1 VIVKPRVRGFIC
13 TTAHPVGAA
22 REVRRQAA
30 YARQLRFADGKPFRT
45 DKLRAALVVGS
56 SMGYG
61 LSTRIAAA
69 FGAGAGTV
77 GVFLEKPASDK
88 RTATAGWYNSA
99 AFHRAAAEAG
109 LYAGSIDGDAFSDEV
124 KRQTVDT
131 IRRDLGQVDLVVYSL
146 AAPRRTFA
154 DGTVAKSVLK
164 PIGATYRN
172 KTIDV
177 ESGAVS
183 EVSIEPADEAEIAD
197 TVKVMGGEDWE
208 AWIDALEAGGA
219 LAPEARTLAYSY
231 IGPELTYAVYRKGTI
246 GRAKDHLEA
255 TAKRLDERLRAR
267 GGGAFV
273 SVNKGLVTQS
283 SSAIPV
289 VPLYISLLFKVM
301 KEKGLHEGTI
311 EQMGR
316 LLTDRLY
323 AGGDVPVDAEGRI
336 RLDDLEMR
344 DDVQAEVDRRWREV
358 SSDNVEQ
365 LSDLAGYRHDFL
377 QLFGFAVDG
386 VDYEADVD
394 PNVALLPA

>member
-1 VIVKPRVRGFIC
+1 MVIKPRVRGFIC

-22 REVRRQAA
+22 REVQRQAD
-30 YARQLRFADGKPFRT
+30 YARGLSFAAAKP
-45 DKLRAALVVGS
+45 RAALVVGS

-99 AFHRAAAEAG
+99 AFHRAANDAG
-109 LYAGSIDGDAFSDEV
+109 LYAASIDGDAFSDEI
-124 KRQTVDT
+124 KRQAVDT

-183 EVSIEPADEAEIAD
+183 EVAIEPADEAEIAD

-208 AWIDALEAGGA
+208 AWIDALESGGA
-219 LAPEARTLAYSY
+219 LAPEAKSLAYSY
-231 IGPELTYAVYRKGTI
+231 IGPELTYAVYRKGTF

-255 TAKRLDERLRAR
+255 TARRLDERLRGS
-267 GGGAFV
+267 GGRAFV

-289 VPLYISLLFKVM
+289 VPLYISLLFRVM
-301 KEKGLHEGTI
+301 KDKGLHEGTI

-323 AGGDVPVDAEGRI
+323 TGGEVPTDDEGRI

-344 DDVQAEVDRRWREV
+344 DDVQAEVARRWREV
-358 SSDNVEQ
+358 STDNVEQ

-377 QLFGFAVDG
+377 QLFGFEVPG

-394 PNVALLPA
+394 PNVPLTTA

>member
-1 VIVKPRVRGFIC
+1 MIIKPKVRGFIC

-22 REVRRQAA
+22 REVQRQAD
-30 YARQLRFADGKPFRT
+30 YARGLKLANGKP
-45 DKLRAALVVGS
+45 RAALVVGS

-69 FGAGAGTV
+69 FGGGAGTV

-99 AFHRAAAEAG
+99 AFHRAAADAG
-109 LYAGSIDGDAFSDEV
+109 LYASSIDGDAFSAEI
-124 KRQTVDT
+124 KQQAVDT

-146 AAPRRTFA
+146 AAPRRTLA
-154 DGTVAKSVLK
+154 DGSVAKSVLK
-164 PIGATYRN
+164 PIGQTYRN

-183 EVSIEPADEAEIAD
+183 EVSIEPAEEAEITD

-208 AWIDALEAGGA
+208 AWIDALEQGGV
-219 LAPEARTLAYSY
+219 LAPDAKTLAYSY

-255 TAKRLDERLRAR
+255 TAHRLDERLRKT
-267 GGGAFV
+267 GGRAFI

-289 VPLYISLLFKVM
+289 VPLYISLLFRVM
-301 KEKGLHEGTI
+301 KDKGLHEGTI

-316 LLTDRLY
+316 LMTDRLY
-323 AGGDVPVDAEGRI
+323 AGGDVPTDDEGRI
-336 RLDDLEMR
+336 RLDDWEMR
-344 DDVQAEVDRRWREV
+344 DDVQAKVERRWHEV
-358 SSDNVEQ
+358 TSDNVEQ

-377 QLFGFAVDG
+377 QLFGFEVPG
-386 VDYEADVD
+386 VDYDADVD
-394 PNVALLPA
+394 PHVALAPEA

>member
-1 VIVKPRVRGFIC
+1 MVIKPRVRGFIC

-22 REVRRQAA
+22 REVQRQAD
-30 YARQLRFADGKPFRT
+30 YARERKFSHGEP
-45 DKLRAALVVGS
+45 RAALVVGS

-99 AFHRAAAEAG
+99 AFHRAANDAG
-109 LYAGSIDGDAFSDEV
+109 LYAASIDGDAFSDEI
-124 KRQTVDT
+124 KRQAVDT

-146 AAPRRTFA
+146 AAPRRTLA

-164 PIGATYRN
+164 PIGQTYRN
-172 KTIDV
+172 TTIDV

-183 EVSIEPADEAEIAD
+183 EVAIEPAEEAEIAD

-208 AWIDALEAGGA
+208 AWIDALESGGA
-219 LAPEARTLAYSY
+219 LAPDARTLAYSY

-255 TAKRLDERLRAR
+255 TAKRLDERLRP
-267 GGGAFV
+267 GGGRAFV

-289 VPLYISLLFKVM
+289 VPLYISLLFRVM
-301 KEKGLHEGTI
+301 KDKGLHEGTI

-323 AGGDVPVDAEGRI
+323 AGGEVPTDEEGRI
-336 RLDDLEMR
+336 RLDDREMR
-344 DDVQAEVDRRWREV
+344 DDVQADVERRWREV

-365 LSDLAGYRHDFL
+365 LADLAGYRHDFL
-377 QLFGFAVDG
+377 QLFGFGVDG
-386 VDYEADVD
+386 VDYGADVD
-394 PNVALLPA
+394 PNVSLTPA

>member
-1 VIVKPRVRGFIC
+1 MVIKPKVRGFIC

-22 REVRRQAA
+22 REVQRQADH
-30 YARQLRFADGKPFRT
+30 ARGLKFANGKP
-45 DKLRAALVVGS
+45 RAALVVGS

-69 FGAGAGTV
+69 FGAGAATV

-99 AFHRAAAEAG
+99 AFHRAAKDAG
-109 LYAGSIDGDAFSDEV
+109 LYATSIDGDAFSDEI
-124 KRQTVDT
+124 KQQAVDA

-146 AAPRRTFA
+146 AAPRRTLA

-177 ESGAVS
+177 ESGTVS
-183 EVSIEPADEAEIAD
+183 EVAIEPADEAEIAD
-197 TVKVMGGEDWE
+197 TVKVMGGEDWK
-208 AWIDALEAGGA
+208 AWIDALEAGGV

-267 GGGAFV
+267 GGRAFV

-289 VPLYISLLFKVM
+289 VPLYISLLFRVM
-301 KEKGLHEGTI
+301 KDKGLHEGTI

-323 AGGDVPVDAEGRI
+323 VGGDVPTDGEGRI
-336 RLDDLEMR
+336 RLDDWEMR
-344 DDVQAEVDRRWREV
+344 DDVQAEVERRWREV
-358 SSDNVEQ
+358 ASDNVEQ
-365 LSDLAGYRHDFL
+365 LGDLAGYRHDFL
-377 QLFGFAVDG
+377 RLFGFEVPG
-386 VDYEADVD
+386 VDYDADVD
-394 PNVALLPA
+394 PNVPLTTS

>member
-1 VIVKPRVRGFIC
+1 MVIKPRVRGFIC
-13 TTAHPVGAA
+13 TTAHPEGAA
-22 REVRRQAA
+22 REVERQAA
-30 YARQLRFADGKPFRT
+30 YARGLRFGADKP
-45 DKLRAALVVGS
+45 RAALVVGS

-69 FGAGAGTV
+69 FGAGAPTV

-99 AFHRAAAEAG
+99 AFHRAAKAAG
-109 LYAGSIDGDAFSDEV
+109 LYASSIDGDAFGADV
-124 KRQTVDT
+124 KRQAVET
-131 IRRDLGQVDLVVYSL
+131 IRRDLGTVDLVVYSL
-146 AAPRRTFA
+146 AAPRRSLA

-164 PIGATYRN
+164 PIGQTYRN

-177 ESGAVS
+177 ESGTIS
-183 EVSIEPADEAEIAD
+183 EVSIEPAEETEIAD

-208 AWIDALEAGGA
+208 AWVDALEEGGA
-219 LAPEARTLAYSY
+219 LAPNARTLAYSY

-255 TAKRLDERLRAR
+255 TARRLDERLRRR
-267 GGGAFV
+267 GGRALV
-273 SVNKGLVTQS
+273 SVNKGVVTQS

-289 VPLYISLLFKVM
+289 VPLYLSLLFRVM
-301 KEKGLHEGTI
+301 KDKGLHEGTV

-323 AGGDVPVDAEGRI
+323 GYQATRKGGEVPVDADGRV

-344 DDVQAEVDRRWREV
+344 EEVQAEVERRWREV
-358 SSDNVEQ
+358 SSDNVAR

-377 QLFGFAVDG
+377 QLFGFEAPG

-394 PNVALLPA
+394 PNVPLTP

>member
-1 VIVKPRVRGFIC
+1 VVIKPKVRGFIC
-13 TTAHPVGAA
+13 TTAHPEGAA
-22 REVRRQAA
+22 REVRRQADH
-30 YARQLRFADGKPFRT
+30 ARRLRFLAGKP
-45 DKLRAALVVGS
+45 RAALVVGA

-109 LYAGSIDGDAFSDEV
+109 LYATSIDGDAFSDEV
-124 KRQTVDT
+124 KRQAVET

-146 AAPRRTFA
+146 AAPRRTLA
-154 DGTVAKSVLK
+154 DGSVAKSVLK
-164 PIGATYRN
+164 PLGQPYRN

-177 ESGAVS
+177 ETGKVS
-183 EVSIEPADEAEIAD
+183 EVTIEPADGAEIAD

-208 AWIDALEAGGA
+208 AWIDALEQGGA
-219 LAPEARTLAYSY
+219 LAPEAKTLAYSY

-255 TAKRLDERLRAR
+255 TARRLDERLRRR
-267 GGGAFV
+267 GGRALV

-289 VPLYISLLFKVM
+289 VPLYISLLFRVM
-301 KEKGLHEGTI
+301 KDKGLHEGTI

-323 AGGDVPVDAEGRI
+323 AGGEIPVDDEGRV

-344 DDVQAEVDRRWREV
+344 DDVQTEVERRWREV
-358 SSDNVEQ
+358 SSDNVER
-365 LSDLAGYRHDFL
+365 LADLAGYRHDFL
-377 QLFGFAVDG
+377 QLFGFEVPG
-386 VDYEADVD
+386 VDYDADVD
-394 PNVALLPA
+394 PNVALTPA

>member
-1 VIVKPRVRGFIC
+1 MVIKPKVRGFIC
-13 TTAHPVGAA
+13 TTAHPEGAA
-22 REVRRQAA
+22 REVQRQADF
-30 YARQLRFADGKPFRT
+30 ARQLRFANGKP
-45 DKLRAALVVGS
+45 RAALVVGS

-99 AFHRAAAEAG
+99 AFHRVAADAG
-109 LYAGSIDGDAFSDEV
+109 LYATSIDGDAFSDEIKQQAV
-124 KRQTVDT
+124 ET

-146 AAPRRTFA
+146 ASPRRTFA
-154 DGTVAKSVLK
+154 DGSVAKSVLK
-164 PIGATYRN
+164 PIGQTYRN

-177 ESGAVS
+177 ETGKVS
-183 EVSIEPADEAEIAD
+183 EVSIEPADEPEIAD

-208 AWIDALEAGGA
+208 AWIDALESGGA

-255 TAKRLDERLRAR
+255 TARRLDERLRAR
-267 GGGAFV
+267 GGRALV

-289 VPLYISLLFKVM
+289 VPLYISLLFRVM
-301 KEKGLHEGTI
+301 KDKGLHEGTI

-323 AGGDVPVDAEGRI
+323 AGAEIPVDDEGRV
-336 RLDDLEMR
+336 RLDDWEMR
-344 DDVQAEVDRRWREV
+344 DDVQEEVARRWREV

-365 LSDLAGYRHDFL
+365 LADLAGYRHDFV
-377 QLFGFAVDG
+377 QLFGFEVPG
-386 VDYEADVD
+386 VDYDADVD
-394 PNVALLPA
+394 PNVPLTPA

>member
-1 VIVKPRVRGFIC
+1 MVIKPKVRGFIC
-13 TTAHPVGAA
+13 TTAHPEGAA
-22 REVRRQAA
+22 REVERQAA
-30 YARQLRFADGKPFRT
+30 HARTLRFAGPKP
-45 DKLRAALVVGS
+45 KAALVVGS

-99 AFHRAAAEAG
+99 AFHRAAAADG
-109 LYAGSIDGDAFSDEV
+109 IYASSIDGDAFGEDV
-124 KRQTVDT
+124 KRQAVET
-131 IRRDLGQVDLVVYSL
+131 IRRDLGRVDLVVYSL
-146 AAPRRTFA
+146 AAPRRTLA

-164 PIGATYRN
+164 PIGQTYRN

-177 ESGAVS
+177 ESGRVS
-183 EVSIEPADEAEIAD
+183 EVAIEPADEAEIAD

-208 AWIDALEAGGA
+208 AWIDALESGGV

-255 TAKRLDERLRAR
+255 TAHRLDERLRRR
-267 GGGAFV
+267 GGRAFV

-289 VPLYISLLFKVM
+289 VPLYISLLFRVM
-301 KEKGLHEGTI
+301 KDAGLHEGTI

-316 LLTDRLY
+316 LMTDRLY
-323 AGGDVPVDAEGRI
+323 ANGDVPVDDDGRI

-344 DDVQAEVDRRWREV
+344 DEVQSEVARRWREV
-358 SSDNVEQ
+358 TSENVEG

-377 QLFGFAVDG
+377 QLFGFEVPG

-394 PNVALLPA
+394 PQVPLLPA

>member
-1 VIVKPRVRGFIC
+1 MVIKPKVRGFIC

-22 REVRRQAA
+22 REVQRQAD
-30 YARQLRFADGKPFRT
+30 YARRLLFADGKP
-45 DKLRAALVVGS
+45 RAALVVGS

-77 GVFLEKPASDK
+77 GVFLEKPASEK

-99 AFHRAAAEAG
+99 AFHRAAADAG
-109 LYAGSIDGDAFSDEV
+109 LYASSIDGDAFSDEI
-124 KRQTVDT
+124 KQQTVET

-183 EVSIEPADEAEIAD
+183 EVSIEPAEEAEIAD

-219 LAPEARTLAYSY
+219 LAPDVRTLAYSY

-255 TAKRLDERLRAR
+255 TAKRLDERLRAS
-267 GGGAFV
+267 GGRAFV

-289 VPLYISLLFKVM
+289 VPLYISLLFRVM
-301 KEKGLHEGTI
+301 KDKGLHEGTI

-323 AGGDVPVDAEGRI
+323 AGGEVPTDEGGRI

-344 DDVQAEVDRRWREV
+344 DDVQTEVERRWREV
-358 SSDNVEQ
+358 ASDNVEQ

-377 QLFGFAVDG
+377 QLFGFEVDG
-386 VDYEADVD
+386 VDYAADVD
-394 PNVALLPA
+394 PNVPLIPA

>member
-1 VIVKPRVRGFIC
+1 MVIKPKVRGFIC
-13 TTAHPVGAA
+13 TTAHPEGAA

-30 YARQLRFADGKPFRT
+30 QAQRLRFSAEKP
-45 DKLRAALVVGS
+45 RAALVVGS

-61 LSTRIAAA
+61 LSTRVAAA

-109 LYAGSIDGDAFSDEV
+109 LYASSIDGDAFGDDV
-124 KRQTVDT
+124 KAQVVDV
-131 IRRDLGQVDLVVYSL
+131 IRRDLGEVDLVAYSL
-146 AAPRRTFA
+146 AAPRRTLA

-164 PIGATYRN
+164 PIGQTYRN

-177 ESGAVS
+177 ESGRVS
-183 EVSIEPADEAEIAD
+183 EVAIEPADEGEIAD

-208 AWIDALEAGGA
+208 AWIDTLEGAGV
-219 LAPEARTLAYSY
+219 LAPQARTVAYSY
-231 IGPELTYAVYRKGTI
+231 IGPELTYAVYRQGTI

-255 TAKRLDERLRAR
+255 TAHRLDERLRRR
-267 GGGAFV
+267 GGRALV

-289 VPLYISLLFKVM
+289 VPLYISLLFRVM
-301 KEKGLHEGTI
+301 KDKGLHEGTS

-316 LLTDRLY
+316 LLTERLY
-323 AGGDVPVDAEGRI
+323 TGGEVPVDAEGRV

-344 DDVQAEVDRRWREV
+344 DDVQAEVARRWREV

-365 LSDLAGYRHDFL
+365 VSDLAGYRHDFL
-377 QLFGFAVDG
+377 QLFGFEVPG

-394 PNVALLPA
+394 PHVPLLP

>member
-1 VIVKPRVRGFIC
+1 MVIKPKVRGFIC
-13 TTAHPVGAA
+13 TTAHPEGAA
-22 REVRRQAA
+22 REVRRQADH
-30 YARQLRFADGKPFRT
+30 ARQLRFANGKP
-45 DKLRAALVVGS
+45 RAALVVGS

-99 AFHRAAAEAG
+99 AFHRAAADAG
-109 LYAGSIDGDAFSDEV
+109 LYATSIDGDAFSDEI
-124 KRQTVDT
+124 KRQAVET

-146 AAPRRTFA
+146 AAPRRTLA
-154 DGTVAKSVLK
+154 DGSVAKSVLK
-164 PIGATYRN
+164 PIGQTYRN

-177 ESGAVS
+177 ESGKVS
-183 EVSIEPADEAEIAD
+183 EVSIEPAEEPEIAD

-208 AWIDALEAGGA
+208 SWIDALEAGGA

-255 TAKRLDERLRAR
+255 TARRLDERLRTR
-267 GGGAFV
+267 GGRALV

-289 VPLYISLLFKVM
+289 VPLYISLLFRVM
-301 KEKGLHEGTI
+301 KDKGLHEGTI

-323 AGGDVPVDAEGRI
+323 AGAEIPVDDEGRV
-336 RLDDLEMR
+336 RLDDWEMR
-344 DDVQAEVDRRWREV
+344 DDVQAEVARRWREV

-365 LSDLAGYRHDFL
+365 LADLAGYRHDFL
-377 QLFGFAVDG
+377 QLFGFEVPG
-386 VDYEADVD
+386 VDYDADVD
-394 PNVALLPA
+394 PNVSLTAA

>member
-1 VIVKPRVRGFIC
+1 MVIKPRVRGVIC

-22 REVRRQAA
+22 REVERQAD
-30 YARQLRFADGKPFRT
+30 YARELKFPNGKP
-45 DKLRAALVVGS
+45 RAALVVGS

-77 GVFLEKPASDK
+77 GVFLEKPASEK
-88 RTATAGWYNSA
+88 RTATAGWYYSA
-99 AFHRAAAEAG
+99 AFQRQAKEAG
-109 LYAGSIDGDAFSDEV
+109 LYAASIDGDAFSREV
-124 KRQTVDT
+124 KRQAINT

-146 AAPRRTFA
+146 AAPRRTLA

-164 PIGATYRN
+164 PIGQTYRN

-177 ESGAVS
+177 ESGRVS
-183 EVSIEPADEAEIAD
+183 EVSIEPAEEPEIAD

-208 AWIDALEAGGA
+208 AWIDALASAGA
-219 LAPEARTLAYSY
+219 LAPGVRTLAYSY

-255 TAKRLDERLRAR
+255 TAHRLDERLRST
-267 GGGAFV
+267 GGRAFV

-289 VPLYISLLFKVM
+289 VPLYISILFRVM

-316 LLTDRLY
+316 LFTDRLY
-323 AGGDVPVDAEGRI
+323 AGGDVPVDGEGRI
-336 RLDDLEMR
+336 RLDDREMR
-344 DDVQAEVDRRWREV
+344 DDVQAEVARRWRDV
-358 SSDNVEQ
+358 DSANVHE
-365 LSDLAGYRHDFL
+365 LSDLAGYRRDFL
-377 QLFGFAVDG
+377 QLFGFEIPG

-394 PNVALLPA
+394 PDVPLTP